1 MAIISDIQLSTNRY
15 FEDHTTTALT
25 GSFVDRSFGFSSFSI
40 LIVNDD
46 AVGFI
51 EYSFDGVNV
60 HGRLHAGESRV
71 MDFRR
76 QRHIWLRGESG
87 GESYRLEVY

>member
-15 FEDHTTTALT
+15 FQDQSGTALT
-25 GSFVDRSFGFSSFSI
+25 GSFAAQSFGFPSFSI
-40 LIVNDD
+40 LVVNDD
-46 AVGFI
+46 AARYI
-51 EYSFDGVNV
+51 EYSFDGTDV
-60 HGRLHAGESRV
+60 HGRLHAGESRT

-76 QRHIWLRGESG
+76 QRRIWLRGESG

>member
-15 FEDHTTTALT
+15 FQDQSGAALT
-25 GSFVDRSFGFSSFSI
+25 GSFVSQSFGFSSFSI
-40 LIVNDD
+40 SIVND
-46 AVGFI
+46 AAGYI
-51 EYSFDGVNV
+51 EYSFDGTEV

-76 QRHIWLRGESG
+76 QRRIWLRGESG